1 MMKATLP
8 QRSSKFS
15 RRFSSRTTFFALV
28 ATLTLAYTGCGDSR
42 STSQTDAQTSN
53 ANLTGT
59 RSTETG
65 GASSGNMNAN
75 MNASNTNAS
84 SARPV
89 PGGAQQRSQSQTSSN
104 VPLDN
109 TASTQTS
116 APVIDRKI
124 IRNAKLSIE
133 LDQPT
138 AARDRIST
146 LVEQRGG
153 FVVSTESRQNA
164 AGSKS
169 GASSETITMKVR
181 VPADKFAET
190 LDEIRRA
197 AVNGRILSE
206 DIKGQDVTEE
216 FIDLEA
222 NIRTKRALEQQFLEI
237 MKRATT
243 VREAMDVQSEIA
255 GVRAEIERLEGRRQ
269 FLISQTTLSTID
281 ITLGQPAAFM
291 KTETTGFL
299 HELGRAF
306 GEGIDTAAK
315 VLLFLIRAFLAL
327 LPFLLFIFL
336 PLGLLLR
343 YFVRRARRN
352 KPAPVVPYNQPHAAQ
367 TTHTQHVANEP
378 RPSVTN
384 DPQPPPSNQ
393 PPNV

>member
-1 MMKATLP
+1 MMKATLL
-8 QRSSKFS
+8 QQSSRFS
-15 RRFSSRTTFFALV
+15 RRFSTRSIFLALV
-28 ATLTLAYTGCGDSR
+28 ATLALAYTGCGDSR
-42 STSQTDAQTSN
+42 STSSNVAQTPDADS
-53 ANLTGT
+53 T
-59 RSTETG
+59 RARSAETG
-65 GASSGNMNAN
+65 GASNSNMS
-75 MNASNTNAS
+75 ASNTNAS
-84 SARPV
+84 SASTRPA

-116 APVIDRKI
+116 APVTDRKI

-133 LDQPT
+133 LEQPT

-164 AGSKS
+164 AGKS
-169 GASSETITMKVR
+169 GANSETITMKVR
-181 VPADKFAET
+181 VPAEKFAET

-197 AVNGRILSE
+197 AANGRILSE
-206 DIKGQDVTEE
+206 NITGQDVTEE

-222 NIRTKRALEQQFLEI
+222 NIRTKRALEAQFLEI

-255 GVRAEIERLEGRRQ
+255 DVRAQIERLEGRRQ
-269 FLISQTTLSTID
+269 FLISQTTLSTIE
-281 ITLGQPAAFM
+281 ITLGQPQAFVQ
-291 KTETTGFL
+291 TTGFL
-299 HELGRAF
+299 DKLGRAF
-306 GEGIDTAAK
+306 GEGIDMAAD
-315 VLLFLIRAFLAL
+315 VLLALIRVALVL
-327 LPFLLFIFL
+327 LPFVLFIFL
-336 PLGLLLR
+336 PIGLVIR

-352 KPAPVVPYNQPHAAQ
+352 RPAPVVSYNQPPATQ
-367 TTHTQHVANEP
+367 TMNTAHVASEP